1 MNTQSTTSLKVDG
14 MSCPSCV
21 HHIEEALGDLPGV
34 SEIEVRLREGRV
46 SVKHDGSVTVDAL
59 VATLET
65 AGYGSSASDER

>member
-34 SEIEVRLREGRV
+34 GEIEVRLREGRV
-46 SVKHDGSVTVDAL
+46 SVKHDASVTVDAL
-59 VATLET
+59 VAALET
-65 AGYGSSASDER
+65 AAYGSSASDER